1 MPAGVGGEI
10 AGIFGARTGFLSFGY
25 DGGREW
31 QFGGRAGNAQFLLG
45 ITMERGA
52 NFATTERYSG
62 TAIGLHWL
70 IALLIVCGFY
80 LGWIMTDIPGFT
92 PTKLKYFSWHKWIGV
107 TVFALAAIRVVWRLG
122 HRAPAMPRGM
132 ARWQQGA
139 AHATHFLLYLLML
152 VIPISGYFY
161 SSAAGIQVV
170 YLGIWPMPTII
181 GPDQALKGT
190 LRIVHVVLNYG
201 LLALVAV
208 HVLAALK
215 HHFVDRDGLLG
226 RMLPFLK

>member
-1 MPAGVGGEI
+1 
-10 AGIFGARTGFLSFGY
+10 
-25 DGGREW
+25 
-31 QFGGRAGNAQFLLG
+31 
-45 ITMERGA
+45 MERSVQDSA
-52 NFATTERYSG
+52 NLSSTTRYSG

-70 IALLIVCGFY
+70 IALLIVGGFW

-107 TVFALAAIRVVWRLG
+107 TVFVLAAVRVLWRIN
-122 HRAPAMPRGM
+122 HRAPAMPDGM
-132 ARWQQGA
+132 ANWQKGA
-139 AHATHFLLYLLML
+139 AHVTHVLLYLLML

-170 YLGIWPMPTII
+170 YLGLLPLPTII

-190 LRIVHVVLNYG
+190 LRLVHVWLNYA
-201 LLALVAV
+201 LLALVV
-208 HVLAALK
+208 MHVLAALK

-226 RMLPFLK
+226 RMLPFMK